1 MDKVEYKNKV
11 DTLYRLSGGSHRLL
25 SGFQRQL
32 VKLWIPDYWAEKL
45 INELKAFET
54 SDSPQTTI
62 IDTHNPVKHA
72 VYAIVDTDPE
82 EIKRL
87 KSEAQRLHKLESNTH
102 AQLCRSRSE
111 KVRYDLAYKLC
122 VTIGPELDDIYKKIK
137 EYNATGKV
145 PVQIQAVD
153 KIEDVTALFNR
164 LNSLRSR
171 ESRLKKL
178 INNPDP
184 GKANKYLKE
193 LKDKQKEIDEIKL
206 KING

>member
-11 DTLYRLSGGSHRLL
+11 DTLYRLSGGRHRLL
-25 SGFQRQL
+25 SGFQKQL
-32 VKLWIPDYWAEKL
+32 NKPWITAYWSDKL
-45 INELKAFET
+45 INELKLFNTGCTKEEL
-54 SDSPQTTI
+54 STTNNHP
-62 IDTHNPVKHA
+62 TRTT
-72 VYAIVDTDPE
+72 VYAITDTDPE

-87 KSEAQRLHKLESNTH
+87 KSEAKRLHKLEANTH

-137 EYNATGKV
+137 EYNTTGKV
-145 PVQIQAVD
+145 PVQIQTVD

-184 GKANKYLKE
+184 VKSNKYRKE
-193 LKDKQKEIDEIKL
+193 LKDKQKEIDEIKIKL
-206 KING
+206 NG